1 MERSSS
7 EWIESIIFLEKEKII
22 NLYFFKQLN
31 VILHTLQSFAILRSW
46 FNSFNCV
53 LILYY
58 K

>member
-31 VILHTLQSFAILRSW
+31 IILHTLQSFAILP
-46 FNSFNCV
+46 
-53 LILYY
+53 
-58 K
+58 